1 MLSRVATRIYW
12 MGRYLERAE
21 NMARLVNVNAH
32 LLLDLP
38 LRVQVGWRP
47 LVEILGSEALFEKT
61 HDEYDERSVVR
72 FLVGDPQYSSSILSA
87 LAGAR
92 ENARTVRDIIPREG
106 WEQINELYLN
116 SKKNLP
122 SAYGQRKRYDYLNSV
137 ILGNQQIT
145 GLLAGTMSHDTGYA
159 FLRLGRNLERADM
172 TTRIIDV
179 RSADLLPGEGEL
191 SPFDNIQWMSV
202 LKSLTAYQMYRRE
215 VRLQVR
221 RPDVINFLFR
231 NLQFPRAIYHCI
243 STVAGCLGELPHN
256 DALLRQASQ
265 LQRMISDVQPEA
277 LDQQGLHQ
285 IIDDLQLGIA
295 EVDRQIAG
303 SYFLVGTESNTDLQ
317 AARS

>member
-1 MLSRVATRIYW
+1 MLSRVANRIYW

-38 LRVQVGWRP
+38 SRMQVGWRP
-47 LVEILGSEALFEKT
+47 LVEILGTETLFEKMY
-61 HDEYDERSVVR
+61 DEYSERNVVR
-72 FLVGDPQYSSSILSA
+72 FLVGDTQYASSILSA
-87 LAGAR
+87 IANAR

-116 SKKNLP
+116 ARKNLQ
-122 SAYGQRKRYDYLNSV
+122 SAYGQRKRYDYLNSI

-202 LKSLTAYQMYRRE
+202 LKSLTAYQMYRRD

-231 NLQFPRAIYHCI
+231 NLQFPRALYHCI
-243 STVAGCLGELPHN
+243 STVAGCLEELPHN
-256 DALLRQASQ
+256 DSPLRKASQ
-265 LQRMISDVQPEA
+265 LQRMISDVKPES
-277 LDQQGLHQ
+277 LDQAGLHR

-295 EVDRQIAG
+295 EIDEQIAIA
-303 SYFLVGTESNTDLQ
+303 YFLAGAETGGQ
-317 AARS
+317 AQSA